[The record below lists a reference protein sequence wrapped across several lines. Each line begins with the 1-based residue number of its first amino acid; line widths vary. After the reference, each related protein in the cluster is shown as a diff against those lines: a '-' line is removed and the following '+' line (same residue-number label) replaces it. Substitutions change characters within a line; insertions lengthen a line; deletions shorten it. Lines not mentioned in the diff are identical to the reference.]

1 MQCFK
6 KGIIH
11 IVHDV
16 IFQFFFLLFLPC
28 LSLFDNILINSSP
41 SLSCLLHII
50 SSLLSTLLFSSFIS
64 PSLSLLICFLSLSP
78 SPFRCNCPFLPTLPP
93 ITKQSP
99 TPPHFSPSLYSPS
112 HLLSAPFTLPIPL
125 LLPHYLLLLSS
136 PSLHFLS
143 LIKPYYTSLYRT
155 SPHVIL
161 PNFTSHHVSHQI
173 QYSHMPD
180 PYTYLNLFIGLPF
193 NYRKSVLAEV
203 SLLKDHKL
211 EYLLCKN
218 PAVEVIM
225 DEYLMLWYFT
235 FFILHHTV
243 LSHSMAFFYRIS
255 SHLTSLSSIAS
266 LN

>member
-11 IVHDV
+11 IAHDV

-112 HLLSAPFTLPIPL
+112 HLLSAPVHSYDSIA
-125 LLPHYLLLLSS
+125 S
-136 PSLHFLS
+136 PSLSCLLHIISSLLSTLLFSSFISPSLSLLICFLS
-143 LIKPYYTSLYRT
+143 LSPSPFRCNCPFLPTLPPITKQSPTPPHFSPSLY
-155 SPHVIL
+155 SP
-161 PNFTSHHVSHQI
+161 
-173 QYSHMPD
+173 
-180 PYTYLNLFIGLPF
+180 
-193 NYRKSVLAEV
+193 
-203 SLLKDHKL
+203 
-211 EYLLCKN
+211 
-218 PAVEVIM
+218 
-225 DEYLMLWYFT
+225 
-235 FFILHHTV
+235 
-243 LSHSMAFFYRIS
+243 
-255 SHLTSLSSIAS
+255 SHLLSAPVHSSDSIAS
-266 LN
+266 PSLSTTPLLSLTSFSFSHQALLYLPLSYLTSRNFT